1 MSSSIHQMKLSKV
14 PFEKIANGS
23 KVIESRLFDDKRK
36 LIYVGDRI
44 EFTQSDDSSKKVN
57 MKVKAL
63 YRYATFPELFSDF
76 LPTYFGGESK
86 ELLLI
91 EIEQLYSKEEQIK
104 FGVLGIKI
112 EKE

>member
-1 MSSSIHQMKLSKV
+1 MKLSKV

-36 LIYVGDRI
+36 LINVGDFI
-44 EFTQSDDSSKKVN
+44 EFTQGDDLSKKVN
-57 MKVKAL
+57 TKVKAL
-63 YRYATFPELFSDF
+63 YRYATFSEFFSDF
-76 LPTYFGGESK
+76 PSAYFGGESK
-86 ELLLI
+86 ESLLI
-91 EIEQLYSKEEQIK
+91 EIEQFYSKEEQIK